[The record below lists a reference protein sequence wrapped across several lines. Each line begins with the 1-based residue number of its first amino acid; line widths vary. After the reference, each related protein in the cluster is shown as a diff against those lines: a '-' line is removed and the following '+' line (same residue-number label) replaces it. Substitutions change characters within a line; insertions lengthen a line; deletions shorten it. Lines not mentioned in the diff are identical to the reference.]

1 MCMVISFRTYV
12 IWVFRLLLSLTCQ
25 NQERNRNKYQLVEM
39 SKGYSMLPQERTIST
54 IPWSAK
60 KPDRIYFFSDEIV
73 VTKINLQFPCFSIL
87 LRCGFSFV
95 ILSKNRQVRDLL
107 FDRMPKN
114 WYDLCKRLHSVS
126 IISNIMEFKSTRAP
140 FLSI

>member
-39 SKGYSMLPQERTIST
+39 SKGYSMLPQKRTIST

-73 VTKINLQFPCFSIL
+73 VTKINSKLDNFHALVFCCVVVFHS
-87 LRCGFSFV
+87 SFFQK
-95 ILSKNRQVRDLL
+95 IDRWEIYYLIECRKIDMIYANAYTQSAL
-107 FDRMPKN
+107 FR
-114 WYDLCKRLHSVS
+114 
-126 IISNIMEFKSTRAP
+126 I
-140 FLSI
+140 